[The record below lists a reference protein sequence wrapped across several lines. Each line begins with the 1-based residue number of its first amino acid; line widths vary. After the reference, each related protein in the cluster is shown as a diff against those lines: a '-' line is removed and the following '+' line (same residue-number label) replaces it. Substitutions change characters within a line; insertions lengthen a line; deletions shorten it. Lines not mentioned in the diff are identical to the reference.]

1 MPIKPNLRS
10 LPRLK
15 KLPRSP
21 RLPRLK
27 KCDFFIYFFK
37 TFKIG
42 VFFENKDGFFE
53 KKLNFNQNRQR
64 WQICDRMRTKWFYL
78 LKVSA
83 ALNMRSLSKNP
94 KTLNV
99 GKIRTNDE
107 ERVFFREKNTKNTKK
122 PQKLKMPEN
131 PNFERSEKS

>member
-1 MPIKPNLRS
+1 
-10 LPRLK
+10 
-15 KLPRSP
+15 
-21 RLPRLK
+21 
-27 KCDFFIYFFK
+27 
-37 TFKIG
+37 
-42 VFFENKDGFFE
+42 
-53 KKLNFNQNRQR
+53 
-64 WQICDRMRTKWFYL
+64 MRTKWFYL

-107 ERVFFREKNTKNTKK
+107 ERVFFREKNTKKRKK

-131 PNFERSEKS
+131 PNFERFEKF